1 MFDYLINGTNSFN
14 YRYYVDEDEAM
25 WEDEVS
31 EITEFAHRQWIEQ
44 QTEED
49 YN

>member
-1 MFDYLINGTNSFN
+1 
-14 YRYYVDEDEAM
+14 M
-25 WEDEVS
+25 WEDDVS